1 MNDEQRAY
9 FVSVCETVC
18 IQVSSPFFDC
28 LINCEG
34 SDYVRYL
41 GFFDE
46 IPVNVAPE
54 EKTAEILTFPV
65 EIAPELT
72 TESEPLNLSEL
83 ITFEGNTVSYSSQF
97 NGETICNAQFTPEQS
112 AQLRALLDSFMTSP
126 EIIEQQ
132 PKTEPS
138 PEENTAFDGCIDII
152 DQTIEQLEAI
162 TQPEAIE
169 PEEEE
174 EEEEPATYSKYCP
187 CVWLAKTTATKTKGD
202 TIEVANKYGKTT
214 IHIVHN
220 LIYSK
225 AGYNYYST
233 ERTGETYAERRAKRY
248 ETAAE
253 KTEQTAEQYYTKS
266 NKDRDFL
273 VLGEPIKVGHHSER
287 KHRKAFEDAHRNM
300 RKYIENLDKAREQE
314 RKSEYW
320 TMKAE
325 EINLSS
331 PESVDF
337 FTAKLEK
344 AIELQ
349 QEYKTGKRAQEH
361 IFSLTYAT
369 KAVKDL
375 REKLE
380 IAKKLWS

>member
-1 MNDEQRAY
+1 
-9 FVSVCETVC
+9 
-18 IQVSSPFFDC
+18 
-28 LINCEG
+28 
-34 SDYVRYL
+34 
-41 GFFDE
+41 
-46 IPVNVAPE
+46 
-54 EKTAEILTFPV
+54 
-65 EIAPELT
+65 
-72 TESEPLNLSEL
+72 
-83 ITFEGNTVSYSSQF
+83 
-97 NGETICNAQFTPEQS
+97 
-112 AQLRALLDSFMTSP
+112 MTSP

-132 PKTEPS
+132 PKTAPA
-138 PEENTAFDGCIDII
+138 PEEKTAFDGCIEII
-152 DQTIEQLEAI
+152 DQTIEQLETI
-162 TQPEAIE
+162 TEQPEPTE
-169 PEEEE
+169 PEED
-174 EEEEPATYSKYCP
+174 EEPATYSKYCP
-187 CVWLAKTTATKTKGD
+187 NVWLAKTTATKTKGD

-248 ETAAE
+248 ETAAG

-273 VLGEPIKVGHHSER
+273 VLGEPIKIGHHSER

-314 RKSEYW
+314 RKAEFW
-320 TMKAE
+320 AMKAE

-349 QEYKTGKRAQEH
+349 QEYKSGKRPQEH
-361 IFSLTYAT
+361 SFSLTYAT
-369 KAVKDL
+369 KSVKDL

-380 IAKKLWS
+380 IARKLWI